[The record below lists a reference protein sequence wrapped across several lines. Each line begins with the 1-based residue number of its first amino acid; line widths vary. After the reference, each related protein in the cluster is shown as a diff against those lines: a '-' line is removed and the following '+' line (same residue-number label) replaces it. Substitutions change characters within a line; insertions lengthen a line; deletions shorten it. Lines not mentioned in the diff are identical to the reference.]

1 MLSSRQGQV
10 LRIISREFITAG
22 VPVSSDVIAHNYD
35 LGVSP
40 ATIRNDVAWLE
51 REGYILRPHTS
62 AGAVPSHKGYRHFV
76 ETMEVPPELPPW
88 EQHMVS
94 HLFHQVERDTEEWV
108 GLAASLLGRLTRYA
122 SLVTLPR
129 AEENLFRHIGL
140 VSLHQFLAMIILVLR
155 EARLRQLLLPLEQPT
170 SQEVLDA
177 AAIRLNRACYGMDA
191 VAIGNLAEEMTHPLD
206 QAVSRAVVPMMRRA
220 DRQETAELQFY
231 GWGYILD
238 EPELLGN
245 TARETVEAL
254 EGWGLPPSLL
264 PTDGLRVI
272 IGEESQEVAL
282 HPLSLVI
289 ASYGVAPRVKG
300 FIGVVGPTRMRYGR
314 AISAV
319 KYVSEQLSYLLG
331 EIYS

>member
-10 LRIISREFITAG
+10 LRIISREFITTG
-22 VPVSSDVIAHNYD
+22 VPVSSDVIAHSYD

-40 ATIRNDVAWLE
+40 ATIRIDVALLE

-76 ETMEVPPELPPW
+76 ETMEVPLELPPW

-108 GLAASLLGRLTRYA
+108 GLAASLLGQLTHYV
-122 SLVTLPR
+122 SLVTWPKT
-129 AEENLFRHIGL
+129 EENIFGHIGL
-140 VSLHQFLAMIILVLR
+140 VSLHQFLAMVILVLR
-155 EARLRQLLLPLEQPT
+155 EARLRQQLLPLDRTT
-170 SQEVLDA
+170 SQKVLDA
-177 AAIRLNRACYGMDA
+177 AATRLNHACYGLDA
-191 VAIGNLAEEMTHPLD
+191 AAIGKLTEEMTHPLD
-206 QAVSRAVVPMMRRA
+206 QAVSRAVVPMMHRA
-220 DRQETAELQFY
+220 DRRETAELQFY

-238 EPELLGN
+238 DPELSGS

-254 EGWGLPPSLL
+254 EGRGLPSSLL
-264 PTDGLRVI
+264 PTEGLRVI
-272 IGEESQEVAL
+272 IGEESREAAL